1 MPHSPEG
8 QASPPVLRIGLI
20 GHSFMGSIHAQAWQ
34 SAPRFFDLPVRPEVT
49 TVCGRDTDRA
59 GAFAARFGIA
69 YVKTDWRRLV
79 ESADVDLIDICVP
92 GDLHAPIAI
101 AALEAGKHVLCEK
114 PLANS
119 TEEADAMVAAARSAA
134 ECGVQSMVGYS
145 YRGTPAI
152 AYAQQLVAAG
162 RLGTIRHIRARYL
175 QDWIVDPGFPLVWRL
190 QRDRAGS
197 GALGDI
203 GAHLIDMAAC
213 VTGQRLTEVSA
224 LTETFVKQRPLPSA
238 SGGLSATAGGSGM
251 GDVTVDD
258 AALFM
263 GRTDTGALATF
274 EATRFATGRKNAVQL
289 EINGSAG
296 SVYFDFEN
304 LNELWF
310 HDHALPAAEAGFR
323 RILVTEPEHPFLEA
337 WWPPGHGLGY
347 EHTFVHQ
354 AVSLTRAIAAGTAPD
369 PSFESGAYVQRV
381 LAAVEASAA
390 HGSRM
395 TPVG

>member
-1 MPHSPEG
+1 MPDSPEF
-8 QASPPVLRIGLI
+8 QASPPVLRVGLI

-49 TVCGRDTDRA
+49 TVCGRDADRA
-59 GAFAARFGIA
+59 GAFADRFGIA
-69 YVKTDWRRLV
+69 HVETDWRRLV
-79 ESADVDLIDICVP
+79 ESEDVDLIDICVP

-114 PLANS
+114 PLAN
-119 TEEADAMVAAARSAA
+119 TTDEADAMVAAARSAA
-134 ECGVQSMVGYS
+134 ERGVQSMVGYS

-162 RLGTIRHIRARYL
+162 RLGTIRHLRARYL

-203 GAHLIDMAAC
+203 GAHLIDMAAF

-238 SGGLSATAGGSGM
+238 SGGLSATAAGSGM

-323 RILVTEPEHPFLEA
+323 RILVTEAEHPFLEA

-354 AVSLTRAIAAGTAPD
+354 AVSLTRAIAAGTAPE